1 MPMMCKARVFAVF
14 LTLLLGLVPTAS
26 FSRPWQPTPTAM
38 AMDYSQVTDNRGGK
52 ELVFVWWLNSPSFST
67 LPPSAIE
74 LLDKYV
80 VIGAVHAHV
89 STGALFS
96 FDDIPSL
103 DAKSGSASLKS
114 LSGDAIP
121 PTVAGLLTT
130 LEASLGQAL
139 GPTGKGI
146 HWFVYDAGPLKACDK
161 GDLTVPL
168 ADQTYSWDTPIP
180 GCPKK

>member
-1 MPMMCKARVFAVF
+1 MMSKTRVVAVF
-14 LTLLLGLVPTAS
+14 LALLLSLAPGAS
-26 FSRPWQPTPTAM
+26 FSRPWKPTATAM
-38 AMDYSQVTDNRGGK
+38 ALDYSQVTDNRGGK
-52 ELVFVWWLNSPSFST
+52 ELVFVWWLNSPSFAN
-67 LPPSAIE
+67 LPANAID

-89 STGALFS
+89 SSGAVFT
-96 FDDIPSL
+96 FDDIPPL
-103 DAKSGSASLKS
+103 DAKSGSASLK
-114 LSGDAIP
+114 LLNGDAIP

-146 HWFVYDAGPLKACDK
+146 HWFVFDAGPLKACETGGLSVPV
-161 GDLTVPL
+161 GDE
-168 ADQTYSWDTPIP
+168 TYSWETPIP